1 MTEKERLGLA
11 NSGLHPQLGFG
22 LGTDPLEGGLETNRD
37 QWAVNRISCE
47 ADAGRKKFPFVIIA
61 GVGFPNG
68 HSNPVRLAVVAIDPV
83 DLNISEMSP
92 DSIGQSVA
100 DQSFKFVGGHRRPFH
115 GLPP

>member
-1 MTEKERLGLA
+1 M
-11 NSGLHPQLGFG
+11 H
-22 LGTDPLEGGLETNRD
+22 
-37 QWAVNRISCE
+37 
-47 ADAGRKKFPFVIIA
+47 GRKEFPFVIIA

-100 DQSFKFVGGHRRPFH
+100 DQSFKFVGLGAFNRTPILSTEPDLTDAITPARP
-115 GLPP
+115 PTSEPVI